1 MILKLVGSILNIND
15 IYNHFIVSLGI
26 RLKLCWKNRE
36 DIVLIIATQRSI
48 SDESSKKYD
57 YYPLLHRIYSR
68 KLAFKIKTTYF
79 FKKSK
84 PVAYSQNVAFSH

>member
-48 SDESSKKYD
+48 IDESSKKYD

-68 KLAFKIKTTYF
+68 KLAFKITTYF

-84 PVAYSQNVAFSH
+84 PVAYSKNVAFSH